1 MEERLIGI
9 EKDVEHL
16 KEVAMK
22 HDERIS
28 KHGREIDS
36 VQSQQ
41 GKQQNDLDMIKR
53 EIQYSNTM
61 IQRTEQTIEK
71 IDKKLDK
78 MKEERD
84 SDHFIKPL
92 DDQRKITW
100 QIVTYIITVLL
111 GVLTVALFPNL
122 VR

>member
-84 SDHFIKPL
+84 NDHYIKPL
-92 DDQRKITW
+92 DDHKKITW
-100 QIVTYIITVLL
+100 QVVTYIITVLL